1 MKNKKIN
8 AGQVWKQFEDVLA
21 PRLQMPVI
29 DRAVYL
35 YLVRHSRLEGKVRL
49 RFSILSVA
57 HHIGL
62 SEGTVRD
69 SVRRLT
75 GQGVLRLVERN
86 KSGHVAEVR
95 VPEEIGAGRALRG
108 SRQGGKAG
116 QAGVACGARLEDVDF
131 LQTRGLRQAI
141 HAREG
146 GACFY
151 CLSRTRNRFH
161 CLDHVVPRAELGSNS
176 YRNLVSS
183 CLECNSR
190 KGERSAGDYVRW
202 LYREGRLTEGELT
215 GRLRALRA
223 LAKGQLRP
231 VYASEPKKSAAL

>member
-1 MKNKKIN
+1 MKNKEIN

-35 YLVRHSRLEGKVRL
+35 YLLRHSRLEGKVRL

-57 HHIGL
+57 EHIGL

-95 VPEEIGAGRALRG
+95 VPEEIGVVQAVEPVAGTPQTVKARA
-108 SRQGGKAG
+108 
-116 QAGVACGARLEDVDF
+116 
-131 LQTRGLRQAI
+131 
-141 HAREG
+141 
-146 GACFY
+146 
-151 CLSRTRNRFH
+151 
-161 CLDHVVPRAELGSNS
+161 
-176 YRNLVSS
+176 
-183 CLECNSR
+183 
-190 KGERSAGDYVRW
+190 
-202 LYREGRLTEGELT
+202 
-215 GRLRALRA
+215 A
-223 LAKGQLRP
+223 LARVDGLAQAAGLQP
-231 VYASEPKKSAAL
+231 APAVYASEPKKPAAL